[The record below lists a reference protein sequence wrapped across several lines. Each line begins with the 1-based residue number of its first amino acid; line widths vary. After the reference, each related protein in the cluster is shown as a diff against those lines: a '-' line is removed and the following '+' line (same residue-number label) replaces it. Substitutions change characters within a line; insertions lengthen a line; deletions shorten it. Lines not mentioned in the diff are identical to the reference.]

1 MIHAT
6 ILGRLGRDPEQRTT
20 SSGTQILNLAVAT
33 DHGYGDSKVTMWIRA
48 SLFGARGEKLAQ
60 YLSKGSQVLISG
72 ELYTREYDKDGVT
85 RTSLEMRIAEIELA
99 GSKQD
104 SHQAQN
110 SHQAQSRQPARQAPA
125 AARDFPD
132 DDVPF

>member
-20 SSGTQILNLAVAT
+20 NSGTQILNLAVAT
-33 DHGYGDSKVTMWIRA
+33 DHGYGDSKVTMWVRA

-72 ELYTREYDKDGVT
+72 ELYTREYDKDGMT

-104 SHQAQN
+104 SQQSTHQPA
-110 SHQAQSRQPARQAPA
+110 RQPARQAPA
-125 AARDFPD
+125 AAQDFPD